1 MKTAVSAY
9 SFRKMMLN
17 QGITVFDI
25 IKKAKEIGFDA
36 IEFTNLEIPTENE
49 DVFELAKKVKDE
61 ADKTDIE
68 ISCYSV
74 SADLLCGSEGNLEKE
89 IEEIK
94 RKVDIANIL
103 GVKLMRHDAT
113 FNFPKSPL
121 GFNNVL
127 PRLAEGCKKITEY
140 AKAFGIKTMVE
151 NHGFFCQDSDRME
164 ALVNAVNDENFGL
177 QVDMGNFL
185 CVDEDP
191 ILAVS
196 RCAHY
201 AYNAHVKDFIR
212 ISGQEDSPGEGFI
225 TTRGG
230 AYIRGTVAGHG
241 IVPIKQ
247 CTLALKKAGYDG
259 FLTLEFEGWEEIEQA
274 VKAGYNKLNQL
285 VNL

>member
-1 MKTAVSAY
+1 MKTAVSSY
-9 SFRKMMLN
+9 SFSKMMHQNGETQL
-17 QGITVFDI
+17 TI

-36 IEFTNLEIPTENE
+36 IEFTDLLPPEGVEVL
-49 DVFELAKKVKDE
+49 DFARQLKRE
-61 ADKTDIE
+61 ANKHNIE

-74 SADLLCGSEGNLEKE
+74 SADLLKGSNGDLEKE
-89 IEEIK
+89 ISVIK
-94 RKVDIANIL
+94 KKVDIANVL

-113 FNFPKSPL
+113 FSFPDAPL
-121 GFNNVL
+121 GFADVL

-140 AKAFGIKTMVE
+140 AKIFGIKTMVE

-164 ALVNAVNDENFGL
+164 ALVKKVNDKNFGL

-191 ILAVS
+191 SLAVS
-196 RCAHY
+196 RCAKY

-212 ISGQEDSPGEGFI
+212 ISNEEYFPNKGFI

-241 IVPIKQ
+241 VVPINQ
-247 CTLALKKAGYDG
+247 CTTALKKAGYDG
-259 FLTLEFEGWEEIEQA
+259 YLTLEFEGWEDCYLAI
-274 VKAGYNKLNQL
+274 KAGFAKLQHL
-285 VNL
+285 IDL